1 MGNEGAGME
10 KDPVLKMP
18 GMGGMSLLHTHF
30 LHLQI
35 YFGKQTKK
43 DAWHV
48 VKLYECIFSP
58 PPPPFPSSASQ
69 QHEDGTACSVK

>member
-1 MGNEGAGME
+1 
-10 KDPVLKMP
+10 
-18 GMGGMSLLHTHF
+18 MGGMSLLHTHF

-58 PPPPFPSSASQ
+58 HFPHLLANSIKIAQ
-69 QHEDGTACSVK
+69 FVL